1 MHAASVVRFLV
12 QSFLPGALVGKNGDP
27 QISWMKEEVLE
38 QRGCSFQ
45 VDKFQQ
51 LSTNQGLIC
60 IVSDV
65 GVPKLVPAFRIIK
78 SPHLRGES

>member
-1 MHAASVVRFLV
+1 M
-12 QSFLPGALVGKNGDP
+12 GKNGDP
-27 QISWMKEEVLE
+27 QTGWMKEKVLGRQE
-38 QRGCSFQ
+38 

-65 GVPKLVPAFRIIK
+65 GVPKGVSAFRIIK
-78 SPHLRGES
+78 GPHLRGES